1 MAPPVPVAD
10 IVTLLIP
17 LWILLGVLVL
27 LGTFALLGRVQNGR
41 YIRPLVVGMAKVP
54 ILRRGMER
62 ASNAA
67 LERTNPEL
75 ASAMKKMKRHGSR
88 LNDPQQAQRA
98 MSQLTRQ
105 ERRAL
110 LEMQEQQGVEAV
122 APEATNRQ
130 MRRRLE
136 KAQKNARRK

>member
-1 MAPPVPVAD
+1 MRTMLVAD

-17 LWILLGVLVL
+17 LWILLGLVL
-27 LGTFALLGRVQNGR
+27 LLGVMALLGRIQNGR
-41 YIRPLVVGMAKVP
+41 YLRPVIGLISKVP
-54 ILRRGMER
+54 ILRKWLQK

-67 LERTNPEL
+67 LERSNPEL
-75 ASAMKKMKRHGSR
+75 ASAMKKMQRTGALR
-88 LNDPQQAQRA
+88 DPMKAQAA
-98 MSQLTRQ
+98 MSQLTRD

-110 LEMQEQQGVEAV
+110 LDMQEQQGLGV

-136 KAQKNARRK
+136 KAQKNARRR

>member
-1 MAPPVPVAD
+1 MLAS

-17 LWILLGVLVL
+17 VWILLGVIVVL
-27 LGTFALLGRVQNGR
+27 GVLALLGRVQNGK
-41 YIRPLVVGMAKVP
+41 YLRPLILALMKVP
-54 ILRRGMER
+54 FLKKWIQK

-67 LERTNPEL
+67 IERQNPEL
-75 ASAMKKMKRHGSR
+75 ASAMKKMQRTGALR
-88 LNDPQQAQRA
+88 DPMKAQAA
-98 MSQLTRQ
+98 MSQLTRD

-110 LEMQEQQGVEAV
+110 LEMQEQQGLGV

-136 KAQKNARRK
+136 KAQKNAKRR

>member
-1 MAPPVPVAD
+1 MAAMLVAD

-17 LWILLGVLVL
+17 VWILLGLILL
-27 LGTFALLGRVQNGR
+27 LGVFALLGRIQNGR
-41 YIRPLVVGMAKVP
+41 YLRPIIGLISKVP
-54 ILRRGMER
+54 ILRKWLQK

-67 LERTNPEL
+67 LERSNPEL
-75 ASAMKKMKRHGSR
+75 ASAMKKMQRTGAMR
-88 LNDPQQAQRA
+88 DPNKAQAA
-98 MSQLTRQ
+98 MSQLTRD

-110 LEMQEQQGVEAV
+110 LDMQEQQGLGV

-136 KAQKNARRK
+136 KAQKNARRR

>member
-1 MAPPVPVAD
+1 MLLAD

-17 LWILLGVLVL
+17 VWILVGLLVL
-27 LGTFALLGRVQNGR
+27 LGIFALLGRIQNGR
-41 YIRPLVVGMAKVP
+41 YLRPVVSTIAKVP
-54 ILRRGMER
+54 LFRKWLQK

-67 LERTNPEL
+67 LERSNPEL
-75 ASAMKKMKRHGSR
+75 ASAMKKMQRTGAIK
-88 LNDPQQAQRA
+88 DPMRAQAA
-98 MSQLTRQ
+98 MSQLTRE

-110 LEMQEQQGVEAV
+110 LDMQEQQGLGV

-136 KAQKNARRK
+136 RAQKNARRK